1 MTIMSWRNMS
11 RQSERRFVNGYSR
24 AAFVLLLLL
33 CTTVT
38 IPVLLNTLRATR
50 LFPLLPKSVGFDP
63 RDTTATFFEC
73 DYAKVPAP
81 ANLKVFQ
88 VYSEPPT
95 LLMEHNKHYLPEG
108 SEFVFYEHLDGME
121 ASMREASRLLEHCG
135 VVEGA
140 YEALMD
146 VRAMADRAD
155 IWRVA
160 VLWMHGGLYMDH
172 KMILARPFESFVDVH
187 EDTILLPVD
196 LEHTGT
202 RAPVQNALLWSR
214 PRHPV
219 LAEILKHQV
228 MNVKNRFHGGYVSS
242 RILNHNGRNIAKK
255 NLFRP
260 LTSRRCS
267 HHNCVMTSA
276 MNTNTATNGQ
286 PRAPSHILTR
296 CSTYRARQCFLSSP
310 SIETSSSKTIRVRRL
325 L

>member
-135 VVEGA
+135 VVKGA

-172 KMILARPFESFVDVH
+172 KMIY
-187 EDTILLPVD
+187 TIL
-196 LEHTGT
+196 
-202 RAPVQNALLWSR
+202 
-214 PRHPV
+214 
-219 LAEILKHQV
+219 IL
-228 MNVKNRFHGGYVSS
+228 
-242 RILNHNGRNIAKK
+242 
-255 NLFRP
+255 
-260 LTSRRCS
+260 
-267 HHNCVMTSA
+267 
-276 MNTNTATNGQ
+276 
-286 PRAPSHILTR
+286 
-296 CSTYRARQCFLSSP
+296 QC
-310 SIETSSSKTIRVRRL
+310 
-325 L
+325 